1 MSSTS
6 PGGGVSDEPER
17 PGESGPEGSGRL
29 LIDEPAPG
37 VTRLTISNPQ
47 RRGALD
53 HAILDTFASV
63 LPGLEARCVVIT
75 GEGSIFSAGYDLGG
89 FPDEMLAEEADRLVA
104 NPFTAALDAI
114 EQYTYP
120 TVAAL
125 NGHAIGG
132 GLELALACDLR
143 VAAEGISVGMPPAKL
158 GLVYSHT
165 GIRKFIDTIGV
176 ARTRELFLVGRRI
189 DAQTAHAWGL
199 VNAIAKQ
206 DQLAGSALD
215 LAEEIAS
222 NAPIAQRGNK
232 RVIRTVVAARG
243 ALDPDAEMDLI
254 GLRRACFSSEDFREA
269 VRAFAEKRQPVWRD
283 R

>member
-1 MSSTS
+1 ML
-6 PGGGVSDEPER
+6 V
-17 PGESGPEGSGRL
+17 
-29 LIDEPAPG
+29 DEPAPG
-37 VTRLTISNPQ
+37 VARLTISNPQ

-53 HAILDTFASV
+53 HAILDAFAST
-63 LPGLEARCVVIT
+63 LPDLDARCVMIT
-75 GEGSIFSAGYDLGG
+75 GEENIFSAGYDLGG

-104 NPFTAALDAI
+104 NPFAAALDAV
-114 EQYTYP
+114 EQYPYP

-143 VAAEGISVGMPPAKL
+143 VAAEGISMGMPPAKL

-165 GIRKFIDTIGV
+165 GIRKFIDAVGA

-189 DAQTAHAWGL
+189 DAETACSWGL
-199 VNAIAKQ
+199 VNAVAPRER
-206 DQLAGSALD
+206 LAERALE
-215 LAEEIAS
+215 LAEEIAG

-232 RVIRTVVAARG
+232 RVIRAVLAARA
-243 ALDPDAEMDLI
+243 ALDPDTEAELI
-254 GLRRACFSSEDFREA
+254 GLRQACFSSEDFREA
-269 VRAFAEKRQPVWRD
+269 VRAFAEKRTPVWHD

>member
-1 MSSTS
+1 MSSS
-6 PGGGVSDEPER
+6 SEGEGASGGP
-17 PGESGPEGSGRL
+17 GRL
-29 LIDEPAPG
+29 LVDEPAPG
-37 VTRLTISNPQ
+37 LARLTISNPQ

-53 HAILDTFASV
+53 HAILDAFASV
-63 LPGLEARCVVIT
+63 LPGLDARCVIVT
-75 GEGSIFSAGYDLGG
+75 GQENIFSAGYDLGG

-114 EQYTYP
+114 EQYPYP

-125 NGHAIGG
+125 NGHTIGG

-143 VAAEGISVGMPPAKL
+143 VAAEGISLGMPPAKL

-165 GIRKFIDTIGV
+165 GIRKFIDTIGA

-189 DAQTAHAWGL
+189 DARTAHGWGL
-199 VNAIAKQ
+199 VNAVATEERLVQ
-206 DQLAGSALD
+206 EALELAR
-215 LAEEIAS
+215 EIAG

-232 RVIRTVVAARG
+232 RVIRTVLAARA
-243 ALDPDAEMDLI
+243 ALAPDTETELI
-254 GLRRACFSSEDFREA
+254 ALRQACFSSEDFREA
-269 VRAFAEKRQPVWRD
+269 VRAFADKRAPVWRD